1 MATGTDREIVE
12 YILEEWIPS
21 QEAPAATESTESTKS
36 ACDYALQEMRP
47 VDLSDALSTKRRLA
61 APGGRVDK
69 ARPRTGLNAA
79 VPTNRR
85 RMNTDVAQKGR
96 MVPFTIFFFP

>member
-61 APGGRVDK
+61 PPTQVDR

-96 MVPFTIFFFP
+96 MVPFTNSTP